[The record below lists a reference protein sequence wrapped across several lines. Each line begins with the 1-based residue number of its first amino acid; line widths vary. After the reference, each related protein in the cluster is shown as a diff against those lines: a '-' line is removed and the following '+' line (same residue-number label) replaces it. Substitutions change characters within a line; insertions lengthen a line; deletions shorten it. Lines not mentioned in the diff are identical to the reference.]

1 MAAKLKLPTGVS
13 LEQSLKGFGEGNE
26 CRALAWSPDGA
37 RLAAGFTHG
46 GIRVWDA
53 RTWAEPRLLRGHKN
67 TVWSLAW
74 PPDGRRLASGSADKS
89 VGIWEAETGKRL
101 HTFKRHAAWVGSVA
115 WSPDGR
121 LVASG
126 SDDSTVKLWDPSSG
140 DEAATLD
147 RHSLGVNSVAW
158 SPDGTR
164 LASGSDD
171 DTVHLWDVASHKTIR
186 TFKGKALIWNV
197 AWSPDGALLAST
209 EEPTVRIWEANSGKQ
224 VAALEGHSGYVHDAF
239 FSPDGRLLASG
250 ANDGDIRLWRC
261 DTWACVATVSA
272 GFVSGAND
280 ALAWHPKA
288 PLLAASCEGG
298 QAIYLFGVDLPLGER
313 AAVGSVRYTNA
324 KVVLVGDSGVGKTGL
339 GLVLSGKKYRRTDS
353 THKRNV
359 WTFQT
364 QKTRNRGQTLTRE
377 TLLWDLAG
385 QPGYRLVHQL
395 SLNEVAVALV
405 VFDAKSE
412 TDPFAGLRHWDRA
425 LRQAQRAAV
434 EGAPPTKKILVAAR
448 TDRGRVGVSRA
459 RIDEQIQRLG
469 FDAYLETSAKEGLRI
484 DELKK
489 AIRKAID
496 WDALPVVSSDELFQ
510 RIKEF
515 LIKEKKKGRVLSSV
529 DDLYRLFL
537 EGGRKK
543 SDPEDLRT
551 QFDTCIRLV
560 QSRGLI
566 RRLSFGGLVLLQP
579 EYLDSY
585 AAAMVNA
592 ARDEPDGLGSLRE
605 QDAREGRFAI
615 PTEDRVADRGQEKL
629 LLIATVEELLE
640 NEIALRED
648 EDLVFPAQFTRDWPE
663 APDPPGK
670 VVVFRFDRSVLNLY
684 ATLAVR
690 LSHSGVFTKD
700 EMWKNAATFRPAA
713 DGRCGVFLREPEEGR
728 GELTLFFSKET
739 SEPRRLDFER
749 YVEAHLLRRALPESV
764 VRRRIFVCP
773 ECETPLT
780 DQQIEARRARGFDRA
795 RCSVCDTE
803 FSLLDREK
811 RVAADRE
818 TLAAMDR
825 AADEQRDRSAAAT
838 TLAGKLATNDF
849 DVFLSYK
856 SSDRKAVQEIAK
868 KLKEK
873 GILPWL
879 DVEHIRPGFSWQQA
893 LELHIK
899 KIKAAAVFIGRGP
912 RGPWQRAEAEAI
924 VRKSVERKLPVMPV
938 LLKSAARKPKVPLFL
953 ESLHWVDF
961 REDEPDP
968 LEQLIFGITGERSR
982 ER

>member
-1 MAAKLKLPTGVS
+1 MAEQLKLPAGVS
-13 LEQSLKGFGEGNE
+13 LERSLEGLKTN
-26 CRALAWSPDGA
+26 CHALAWSPDGT
-37 RLAAGFTHG
+37 RLAAGFFDG
-46 GIRVWDA
+46 AIRFWDA
-53 RTWAEPRLLRGHKN
+53 RTWAKPRLLGRHKGR
-67 TVWSLAW
+67 VYSLAW
-74 PPDGRRLASGSADKS
+74 SPDGRRLASGSGDKS
-89 VGIWEAETGKRL
+89 VGIWEAETGKRS
-101 HTFKRHAAWVGSVA
+101 HTLEGHAGEVNSVA

-121 LVASG
+121 LVASA
-126 SDDSTVKLWDPSSG
+126 SDDKTVKLWDPSFG
-140 DEAATLD
+140 DEAGTLD
-147 RHSLGVNSVAW
+147 HPGGVLSVAW
-158 SPDGTR
+158 SPDGSR
-164 LASGSDD
+164 LASGSNDN
-171 DTVHLWDVASHKTIR
+171 TVRLWDVASHKTIR
-186 TFKGKALIWNV
+186 TFKGEALIWSI
-197 AWSPDGALLAST
+197 AWLPDGALLASAERST
-209 EEPTVRIWEANSGKQ
+209 TVRIWEAASGKQ
-224 VAALEGHSGYVHDAF
+224 LATLEGHSSDVMDAF

-250 ANDGDIRLWRC
+250 GSDGDIRLWRC

-272 GFVSGAND
+272 GFHSGVDN

-288 PLLAASCEGG
+288 PLLAASCERGK
-298 QAIYLFGVDLPLGER
+298 AIYLFRVDVPLGER
-313 AAVGSVRYTNA
+313 AAAGSVRYTNA

-364 QKTRNRGQTLTRE
+364 QKTGDRGKTLTRE

-425 LRQAQRAAV
+425 LRQAQRAAS
-434 EGAPPTKKILVAAR
+434 EGAPTTKKILVAAR
-448 TDRGRVGVSRA
+448 TDRGRVGVSRE
-459 RIDEQIQRLG
+459 RINEQIRSLG

-484 DELKK
+484 DELKQ

-537 EGGRKK
+537 AGGRKK
-543 SDPEDLRT
+543 SDPEDLRA

-560 QSRGLI
+560 Q
-566 RRLSFGGLVLLQP
+566 
-579 EYLDSY
+579 
-585 AAAMVNA
+585 
-592 ARDEPDGLGSLRE
+592 
-605 QDAREGRFAI
+605 GR
-615 PTEDRVADRGQEKL
+615 
-629 LLIATVEELLE
+629 
-640 NEIALRED
+640 EIALRED

-670 VVVFRFDRSVLNLY
+670 VVVFRFDGSVLNLY

-773 ECETPLT
+773 VCETSLT
-780 DQQIEARRARGFDRA
+780 DQQGGG
-795 RCSVCDTE
+795 
-803 FSLLDREK
+803 
-811 RVAADRE
+811 
-818 TLAAMDR
+818 
-825 AADEQRDRSAAAT
+825 SAG
-838 TLAGKLATNDF
+838 AG
-849 DVFLSYK
+849 
-856 SSDRKAVQEIAK
+856 
-868 KLKEK
+868 
-873 GILPWL
+873 
-879 DVEHIRPGFSWQQA
+879 IRPGTLQRLRYGVLLTRPSGA
-893 LELHIK
+893 
-899 KIKAAAVFIGRGP
+899 GRRRPRNRRSYGP
-912 RGPWQRAEAEAI
+912 RRRRTTRPLRRCDNAGGQARH
-924 VRKSVERKLPVMPV
+924 ERL
-938 LLKSAARKPKVPLFL
+938 
-953 ESLHWVDF
+953 
-961 REDEPDP
+961 
-968 LEQLIFGITGERSR
+968 
-982 ER
+982 